1 LKVISEV
8 LWVLAIIF
16 LAVIYSRKLSIAS
29 HSKNPE
35 GWLLFDPSHS
45 AKIAI
50 QRPLLN
56 LPENLLRETSIS
68 NHPLYMVA
76 VGSPGSTISR
86 FNLLV

>member
-8 LWVLAIIF
+8 LWALAI
-16 LAVIYSRKLSIAS
+16 IYSRKLSIAS
-29 HSKNPE
+29 HSKNPKD
-35 GWLLFDPSHS
+35 WLLFDPSHG
-45 AKIAI
+45 AKIAT

-76 VGSPGSTISR
+76 VGSPDSTISR